1 MMCVGLTVTY
11 LTTKVPNFAV
21 GDFVTTGTYATA
33 AAFIIGN
40 VSNSYLATPIGFLL
54 GGIVAV
60 VMYAGVLRPLIRRG
74 SSIVMLMIA
83 TLAVDIIFTGGNLL
97 FIEYVSSHYAQI
109 IGSKGYNFYTLYNLP
124 DFQIQGEPGLLIAA
138 PIALILMTLSMYY
151 LLNKTRFGTAMRA
164 AIENAN
170 LARTVGINVE
180 KVYFFSWFIAGGLAG
195 FAGGFFAI
203 AFTTQQNEATL
214 LIVTLFAGSVL
225 GGLSSIYGAIIGG
238 LIIGIAELLI
248 TGSLVNFASFV
259 LNNPAAGAQIND
271 FQKGIPLGIM
281 ILALLFAPQ
290 GLIAV
295 RWRRFIPS
303 ALRPK
308 IDQLVS
314 RK

>member
-33 AAFIIGN
+33 SAYIIGN
-40 VSNSYLATPIGFLL
+40 VSNPYLATPVGFAF

-60 VMYAGVLRPLIRRG
+60 IMYVGVLRPLIRRG

-83 TLAVDIIFTGGNLL
+83 TLAVDIIFVGANLL
-97 FIEYVSSHYAQI
+97 FIEYVTRNYAHI
-109 IGSKGYNFYTLYNLP
+109 IGSKGYNFYTLYSLP
-124 DFQIQGEPGLLIAA
+124 DFQISGEPGLLLAA
-138 PIALILMTLSMYY
+138 PVALAAMTLSMYY
-151 LLNKTRFGTAMRA
+151 LLNRTRFGTAMRA

-170 LARTVGINVE
+170 LAKTVGINVE
-180 KVYFFSWFIAGGLAG
+180 KVYLISWFIAGGLAG
-195 FAGGFFAI
+195 LAGGFFAI

-238 LIIGIAELLI
+238 LIIGMAELFI
-248 TGSLVNFASFV
+248 TGSLVTFVSVFNAS
-259 LNNPAAGAQIND
+259 AGAQIND
-271 FQKGIPLGIM
+271 FQKGIPLAIM

-290 GLIAV
+290 GLIQV
-295 RWRRFIPS
+295 NWKRFIPEG
-303 ALRPK
+303 LRASLNHLNSK
-308 IDQLVS
+308 
-314 RK
+314 K